1 MKTLTM
7 NALSRFGI
15 ARAFSSRLGLV
26 SGGFL
31 VILLAAATFAPWIT
45 PYDVAAQNLANSNAS
60 PGWPHLMGTDEFGR
74 DVLSRVIYGARTSLS
89 VSATAISISMAVG
102 MILGAAAGYF
112 GGIFERVVMTVVDLT
127 WSFPDILIA
136 LIFVAILGPGLT
148 STTFAIA
155 IAYLA
160 QFTRLT
166 RAHYLAQFTR
176 LTRAQIVRLKQ
187 ETFIEATINLGAT
200 PFHTVFRHLIPNA
213 VAPVIVVGMLA
224 VGDGIVLEATLGFFG
239 LGAQP
244 PTPSWGA
251 MMSSGTAQLFI
262 APWVIILP
270 GVAVAVTVIA
280 VNLFGDELVRA
291 LDIRDR
297 LRGT

>member
-1 MKTLTM
+1 
-7 NALSRFGI
+7 
-15 ARAFSSRLGLV
+15 
-26 SGGFL
+26 
-31 VILLAAATFAPWIT
+31 
-45 PYDVAAQNLANSNAS
+45 
-60 PGWPHLMGTDEFGR
+60 MGTDEFGR

-89 VSATAISISMAVG
+89 VSATAISISMTVG
-102 MILGAAAGYF
+102 MMLGAAAGYF
-112 GGIFERVVMTVVDLT
+112 GGFFERVVMTVVDLT

-155 IAYLA
+155 IA
-160 QFTRLT
+160 
-166 RAHYLAQFTR
+166 YLAQFTR

-224 VGDGIVLEATLGFFG
+224 IGDGIVLEATLGFFG